1 MTLVD
6 SHAHLEVLPD
16 LESVLDRA
24 KESGVGKI
32 ITIGTDLESSK
43 QAANLALS
51 CSKPGLE
58 VYGTVGIHPG
68 DGEADIKKLGIEKC
82 IDELRQIAKSERIV
96 AIGEAGLDYLLKPET
111 INNRQ
116 ETTTAEKKYQREL
129 FEAQIKLAIELGL
142 PLVIHCRNAW
152 DEVFGQLLESVP
164 GNKKAQAVTK
174 KGRTL
179 RGQFHSFTGGPDE
192 VKKAVDLG
200 FYISFS
206 GIVTFKNAAAIQD
219 AAKVVPLE
227 RMLIETDSPYLA
239 PEPVRGSENEPKNV
253 RIIGQFLDQ
262 HLNLPQGT
270 IERQSEANARKLF
283 GI

>member
-6 SHAHLEVLPD
+6 SHAHLEILPD

-43 QAANLALS
+43 NAANLAVS
-51 CSKPGLE
+51 RSKPGLGM
-58 VYGTVGIHPG
+58 YATVGIHPG
-68 DGEADIKKLGIEKC
+68 DGKADVEKFGLQKC
-82 IDELRQIAKSERIV
+82 IDELRKTAMSENV
-96 AIGEAGLDYLLKPET
+96 VGVGEAGLDYWLVDSDKGKVT
-111 INNRQ
+111 SDR
-116 ETTTAEKKYQREL
+116 EKEYQREL
-129 FEAQIKLAIELGL
+129 FGAQIELARELGL
-142 PLVIHCRNAW
+142 PIVIHCRNAW
-152 DEVFGQLLESVP
+152 DETLSLLTMNHKLLTNHGV
-164 GNKKAQAVTK
+164 
-174 KGRTL
+174 
-179 RGQFHSFTGGPDE
+179 FHSFTGGPDE

-239 PEPVRGSENEPKNV
+239 PEPMRGSQNEPKNV

>member
-6 SHAHLEVLPD
+6 SHAHLEILPD

-43 QAANLALS
+43 NAANLAVS
-51 CSKPGLE
+51 RSKPGLGM
-58 VYGTVGIHPG
+58 YATVGIHPG
-68 DGEADIKKLGIEKC
+68 DGKADVEKFGLQKC
-82 IDELRQIAKSERIV
+82 IDELRKTAMSENV
-96 AIGEAGLDYLLKPET
+96 VGVGEAGLDYFLKPET

-116 ETTTAEKKYQREL
+116 ETTTAEKRYQREL

-152 DEVFGQLLESVP
+152 EEVFGQLLESVP

-192 VKKAVDLG
+192 AKQAVDLG
-200 FYISFS
+200 FYVSFS
-206 GIVTFKNAAAIQD
+206 GIVTFKNAAKVQE
-219 AAKVVPLE
+219 AAKSVPLD
-227 RMLIETDSPYLA
+227 RILIETDSLYLA
-239 PEPVRGSENEPKNV
+239 PEPMRGSQNEPKNV

>member
-1 MTLVD
+1 MAFVD

-43 QAANLALS
+43 NAANLAVLR
-51 CSKPGLE
+51 SKPGLG
-58 VYGTVGIHPG
+58 VYATVGIHPG
-68 DGEADIKKLGIEKC
+68 DGKADVEKFGLQKC
-82 IDELRQIAKSERIV
+82 IDELRKTAMSENV
-96 AIGEAGLDYLLKPET
+96 VGVGEAGLDFFEASKE
-111 INNRQ
+111 RQ
-116 ETTTAEKKYQREL
+116 ETSDKEKEYQRKL
-129 FEAQIKLAIELGL
+129 FSAQIELASELQL
-142 PLVIHCRNAW
+142 PIVVHCRNAW
-152 DEVFGQLLESVP
+152 NEVFGQLLGSVP

-206 GIVTFKNAAAIQD
+206 GIVTFKNAVAIQD

-239 PEPVRGSENEPKNV
+239 PEPVRGSQNEPKNV
-253 RIIGQFLDQ
+253 RIIGQFLDK
-262 HLNLPQGT
+262 HLNIPSGT
-270 IERQSEANARKLF
+270 IEEQSAENAKKLF